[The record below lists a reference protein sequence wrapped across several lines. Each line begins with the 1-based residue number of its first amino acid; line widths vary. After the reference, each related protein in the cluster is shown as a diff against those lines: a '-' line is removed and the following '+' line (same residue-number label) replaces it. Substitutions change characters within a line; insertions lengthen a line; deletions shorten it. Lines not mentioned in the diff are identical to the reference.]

1 MPRCV
6 QETVLYHLIKRG
18 VEMTTKDNEG
28 HTPMDVAKKNENEEC
43 VKLIQETLEP
53 EKTLIEE
60 NGSTSLENVT
70 CVAVE
75 VHEPEIVCK
84 GEESKDTVDNQQTKD
99 EDTFEDISKDEEA
112 VVTPPLKKK
121 KTEKRIRFLLED
133 EEPVTAH
140 EENAHETE
148 ATGDDRK
155 ESDGEPLKLVD
166 DVSEET
172 KIKESIT
179 LSSEIQTSEIPV
191 SLIGHLMATHSHAAL
206 HSIHSSYNYICRC
219 QRLRLIRVKKIQ

>member
-1 MPRCV
+1 
-6 QETVLYHLIKRG
+6 
-18 VEMTTKDNEG
+18 MTTKDNEG

-43 VKLIQETLEP
+43 FKLIQETLEP

-60 NGSTSLENVT
+60 NGSTSLENVACIT
-70 CVAVE
+70 AE

-84 GEESKDTVDNQQTKD
+84 GEESSDTVDSQQTKD

-133 EEPVTAH
+133 EEPATAH
-140 EENAHETE
+140 EEKAHETE
-148 ATGDDRK
+148 AMGDDRE

-172 KIKESIT
+172 KIKERIT
-179 LSSEIQTSEIPV
+179 LSSEIPV
-191 SLIGHLMATHSHAAL
+191 SLLSHLMATHSHAML
-206 HSIHSSYNYICRC
+206 HCIQSSYNY
-219 QRLRLIRVKKIQ
+219 VGVNV